1 MSNHEIR
8 PTTLTGIKRLATT
21 LKRSENISH
30 GAALDVASRRA
41 GFENFRHAKDR
52 MEHGVKPEATLGFAV
67 FLTAYWKQE
76 DGTSGRETLVTH
88 ISRPLR
94 DLARR
99 GRGAGAYDLRYFRVD
114 ADDHLENY
122 EDFVS
127 QGTARL
133 LVMEAARALHFLDAA
148 NLAGKGRWSY
158 RIPQVP
164 HQDHSHEWIHTPTGA
179 EVLADEPY
187 HSEWLHKER
196 CDWGKDK
203 GLHFAMTP
211 VRLYDHGRGSGR
223 EPMFFTS
230 FSKDALDA
238 VCAGL
243 QQRAEQLAWS
253 RSWSGE
259 SAPYAPIFRSP
270 VQQASARRKRPRPR
284 AVEFD
289 KPTNGALPYLFSPLS
304 SELSWRPAAAMPLE
318 AHEEVGRLINCLL
331 LVDGRYFS
339 TLSHVRQLLDSW
351 LGCELG
357 QADMLGT
364 SMTDIYWRKDK
375 VALPAGTTWQ
385 TAFDR
390 ISELL
395 TANYP
400 NSRPLRNLQKKLLS
414 AKAQIERKEAK
425 LTSGGPRREVEST

>member
-1 MSNHEIR
+1 MSNRDIR
-8 PTTLTGIKRLATT
+8 PTTVIGIKRLAKT
-21 LKRSENISH
+21 LKRSQSVTH
-30 GAALDVASRRA
+30 STALDEASRRA
-41 GFENFRHAKDR
+41 GFENFRHAQQG
-52 MEHGVKPEATLGFAV
+52 MEQSVPSEATLRFAV
-67 FLTAYWKQE
+67 FLTAYWKAD
-76 DGTSGRETLVTH
+76 DGTSGRETLETH

-94 DLARR
+94 ELVRR

-127 QGTARL
+127 QGVSRL
-133 LVMEAARALHFLDAA
+133 LVMEAARALHFLDAT
-148 NLAGKGRWSY
+148 NLSGKGRWSY

-164 HQDHSHEWIHTPTGA
+164 HQDHSHEWIHMPTGA

-187 HSEWLHKER
+187 RSKWLHQER

-203 GLHFAMTP
+203 GLHFAMSP
-211 VRLYDHGRGSGR
+211 VRLYDHGSGSGL

-270 VQQASARRKRPRPR
+270 VQQANTLRKRARPR

-289 KPTNGALPYLFSPLS
+289 KPTNGALPYLFSPMS
-304 SELSWRPAAAMPLE
+304 SELSWRPAAAMPVE
-318 AHEEVGRLINCLL
+318 AHEELGRLINGLL

-357 QADMLGT
+357 QGDVLGS
-364 SMTDIYWRKDK
+364 SMTDIYWRKDR
-375 VALPAGTTWQ
+375 VSLPEGTTWQ
-385 TAFDR
+385 DAFAR
-390 ISELL
+390 IAELL
-395 TANYP
+395 TASYP
-400 NSRPLRNLQKKLLS
+400 NSRPLRDMQKRLLS
-414 AKAQIERKEAK
+414 ARAQIERKEAK
-425 LTSGGPRREVEST
+425 SPSGGPRREMESA